1 MIPKTTIAIIWKET
15 KQEEERG
22 RKNLQGALRRK
33 NDLRLGDEN
42 ALRIYARQSES
53 LKNEWSKSE
62 EKTQRGLFIG
72 KGMYHSTMKKRETQR
87 TLN

>member
-1 MIPKTTIAIIWKET
+1 MISKTTIATIWKET

-22 RKNLQGALRRK
+22 RNNLLGAVRRED
-33 NDLRLGDEN
+33 DLKLGDEN
-42 ALRIYARQSES
+42 ALGIYTQQSES

-72 KGMYHSTMKKRETQR
+72 RGM
-87 TLN
+87 